1 MKRVV
6 VFLSVLLLSLAGL
19 AAQETLRTPPVASAD
34 PASGEERA
42 ASSVSAGDPAEANVF
57 DPGLESFTWA
67 TGQFAA
73 FTRDPDMC
81 DVGTALYEDSLRQQA
96 MREHPEWPIWTI
108 DLALDEARDSYLRA
122 MLFAE

>member
-6 VFLSVLLLSLAGL
+6 VFLSVLLLSLAGA
-19 AAQETLRTPPVASAD
+19 AAQESLRMPPKAPADSAADTEQASAEG
-34 PASGEERA
+34 A
-42 ASSVSAGDPAEANVF
+42 AEANDF
-57 DPGLESFTWA
+57 DSGLESFTWA
-67 TGQFAA
+67 SSKFAA

-108 DLALDEARDSYLRA
+108 DLALDEARDSYLRT